1 MALTTTQKLDEART
15 ALHKLLTGQKTVSVR
30 YEGRSVEYSRSDI
43 AELRTYIRELER
55 ELEIEQ
61 GVTTTSRRPFG
72 VAW

>member
-15 ALHKLLTGQKTVSVR
+15 ALHKLLTGEKRASVR
-30 YEGRSVEYSRSDI
+30 YADRSVEYTSANI
-43 AELRTYIRELER
+43 ADLRTYIRELER
-55 ELEIEQ
+55 ALEIEQ

>member
-15 ALHKLLTGQKTVSVR
+15 ALHTLLIGGKRVSIR
-30 YEGRSVEYSRSDI
+30 YEGRSVEYSSANI
-43 AELRTYIRELER
+43 QELRTYIRQLER

-61 GVTTTSRRPFG
+61 GVTTTSRRPFE